1 MCKRYVKHE
10 VAGNYFAGRRIF
22 SWEIAPY
29 EKNAP
34 RGCALARS
42 RNMSQETARDAR
54 MSQGTFFFRR
64 YAQIRKS
71 PPDVFVYISSMDV
84 FVTFVHSQ
92 GVKIGTYYIY

>member
-1 MCKRYVKHE
+1 
-10 VAGNYFAGRRIF
+10 
-22 SWEIAPY
+22 
-29 EKNAP
+29 
-34 RGCALARS
+34 
-42 RNMSQETARDAR
+42 

-64 YAQIRKS
+64 DAQIRKS

>member
-1 MCKRYVKHE
+1 MRWQVTILL
-10 VAGNYFAGRRIF
+10 AGVFFHGKLR
-22 SWEIAPY
+22 PMK
-29 EKNAP
+29 KNAP

-64 YAQIRKS
+64 DAQIRKS

>member
-1 MCKRYVKHE
+1 MRWQVTILL
-10 VAGNYFAGRRIF
+10 AGVFFHGKLR
-22 SWEIAPY
+22 PM
-29 EKNAP
+29 KKTP
-34 RGCALARS
+34 REDVHSRS

-54 MSQGTFFFRR
+54 MCQGTFFFMRD
-64 YAQIRKS
+64 AQIRKS

>member
-22 SWEIAPY
+22 LWEIAPY
-29 EKNAP
+29 
-34 RGCALARS
+34 
-42 RNMSQETARDAR
+42 DAR
-54 MSQGTFFFRR
+54 MRQGTFFFMRD
-64 YAQIRKS
+64 AQIRKS
-71 PPDVFVYISSMDV
+71 PPDVFVYISNMDV